1 MSTKRPPQ
9 SNEESYEALQA
20 LFVKIAE
27 GEVELLECDEV
38 WKQVLGDPW
47 FCAEVRLQAVR
58 VVGGNVNDPLCD
70 DISQD
75 VVVKLKVKLSKHVDL
90 GVDAG
95 QLSGHLP
102 GWMGEI
108 IHCACVDTLR
118 RERRHPHDV
127 LTEASAV
134 ENPAALEE
142 LRLDV
147 AEAIAQLEPR
157 EQQVA
162 QFKLGKFTVRET
174 AQALDLSEKQVE
186 TSRRKAAKLLRRILA
201 VYLTDR

>member
-1 MSTKRPPQ
+1 
-9 SNEESYEALQA
+9 
-20 LFVKIAE
+20 
-27 GEVELLECDEV
+27 
-38 WKQVLGDPW
+38 
-47 FCAEVRLQAVR
+47 
-58 VVGGNVNDPLCD
+58 
-70 DISQD
+70 
-75 VVVKLKVKLSKHVDL
+75 
-90 GVDAG
+90 
-95 QLSGHLP
+95 
-102 GWMGEI
+102 
-108 IHCACVDTLR
+108 
-118 RERRHPHDV
+118 V

>member
-157 EQQVA
+157 R
-162 QFKLGKFTVRET
+162 FTAE
-174 AQALDLSEKQVE
+174 
-186 TSRRKAAKLLRRILA
+186 SRRVKRGLGTATTASRPHPRHLPEGEGGRNTISVSSA
-201 VYLTDR
+201 T